1 VSGVRN
7 IDVKLA
13 PAAVSVAE
21 ARSRLETLRGA
32 VKDDLLDDLRLL
44 VSEVVTNSV
53 RHAHLGPGES
63 VGLHVVAEPELVR
76 AEIVDAGDGFE
87 PPAHG
92 PAAGAGSGWGL
103 FLVERVAD
111 RWGVDRLDGHTRV
124 WFEIDC

>member
-1 VSGVRN
+1 MRN

-13 PAAVSVAE
+13 PAAASVAE
-21 ARSRLETLRGA
+21 ARSRLEALRGA
-32 VKDDLLDDLRLL
+32 VKDDLLEDLRLL

-53 RHAHLGPGES
+53 RHAHLAPDDS
-63 VGLHVVAEPELVR
+63 VGLHVVAEPKRVR
-76 AEIVDAGDGFE
+76 AEIVDPGRGFE
-87 PPAHG
+87 PPARG

-111 RWGVDRLDGHTRV
+111 RWGVDHLDGHTRV